1 MTGFD
6 CAFPDLK
13 KVLNMEP
20 HRKLLELEIIGWM
33 QGKLLDWM
41 KEQSNNQTRVS
52 LEKKLLIESLK
63 DWCWLRLY
71 LPYVNDIDNSV
82 DSCFFG
88 SDYKL
93 LRKVSEKNDCE
104 TLQQDHEDFGNGLKN
119 GK

>member
-41 KEQSNNQTRVS
+41 KEQRVAIRQ
-52 LEKKLLIESLK
+52 E
-63 DWCWLRLY
+63 
-71 LPYVNDIDNSV
+71 
-82 DSCFFG
+82 F
-88 SDYKL
+88 
-93 LRKVSEKNDCE
+93 
-104 TLQQDHEDFGNGLKN
+104 H
-119 GK
+119 